1 MEWVEIIEPR
11 TKEHMYANL
20 TTGECVWDPP
30 PGVPVKKTDNNQWW
44 ELFDQNTSRFYYYNA
59 TSQKTVWH
67 RPQNCDIIPLAKLQT
82 LKQNTEP
89 VVDDSV
95 SLTEKETTGTQTPG
109 HTRRDDRGSGS
120 EPKRN
125 EAIRLST
132 RSMQS
137 VKNSVNSETQTSPLA
152 SPHMNRRP
160 HHHHHYHHKHH
171 GHHSQSPHADREKH
185 EKSSKERSSERDLIS
200 DSRNPIADWERDRGI
215 DRDRDRERRVEKERR
230 NEKDRREKIQERERG
245 HEWDHR
251 SEKERRSERD
261 CPSDRNE
268 RENKGRERSVAT
280 GTGSGSSHHPW
291 PSRTA
296 QSQDSGRSS
305 DSSSVSH
312 SRTSLESSGYRMNES
327 PLHQTNRSDHSE
339 RTQRSEGGERGEWTD
354 KSERPDRPEK
364 ERPDRHGLRPIAAST
379 STPLFKKK
387 PLGEVNSQQQYQKGS
402 LDKYGLLP
410 TGSSGRD
417 QQQAQNLPK
426 QRSFDVECITTAG
439 GAFSYDGRHKVPT
452 PSQLAR
458 SYSFMQRRERERERD
473 GDRDEDDSMHEKYFM
488 NPVAIRSV
496 ESTPQTRRKYH
507 HSNADHP
514 ALPTPNMLR
523 KSFVT
528 RPHHS
533 QLPHSSHS
541 SSSHSRNRRSPATGA
556 SFRSRNTGE
565 ISSSDDE
572 SSASLSLSASPP
584 ATSPLSPRASIRMPS
599 QGKATYPPEREPPS
613 AREMRKAFEDLKKTK
628 DHQVTK
634 DKQNIREVKDQRD
647 IKRPKDTPL
656 SASKQDAKSSST
668 ERELSGSKFQSLGGK
683 PPQDVEGKAMKD
695 IWELR
700 VPQKEIAVSIAPEYT
715 DPYDSRERRSRNN
728 VEREPRS
735 FESKDARDTKESQ
748 QTSKSTKD
756 MRDYS
761 FSRDNRDMKNSI
773 QGRDVRECKSRV
785 DVHQFWDPDRNTQDS
800 RGSKDSQ
807 PKPKSWDSG
816 GKKNSTESRES
827 RSSAAS
833 AKEPK
838 TNAAAMRES
847 RTSAVA
853 SERSSST
860 NNGNNKYMSE
870 SDADNNSPL
879 YSNVDYPSYIM
890 DSEKHSHLL
899 PLQQYILEQAK
910 LSGCYRFGDPLN
922 EEVDSLHSDDEDR
935 LSRSRPED
943 DSDEFADDEGMSN
956 QGDSSSQEYLDDSN
970 YLEEE
975 EDDDDDDDDEDNSY
989 VSHRK
994 YLPSDPQMP
1003 DYVDSREARMASGSA
1018 GLYYNT
1024 GMTAH
1029 GSLQSNQRPGVL
1041 NLPQSAPQET
1051 VHASLKRKKDAPLP
1065 PPPALYS
1072 PIMERHEFAVGPLS
1086 PQSDPGCPSS
1096 PRPFLLHT
1104 PSVCCHHRPM
1114 SLPISPAPKVS
1125 RSALNREKKQ
1135 ASDSDIEKYAQD
1147 NLNIHK
1153 KGIFRK
1159 KFSVRDM
1166 LSWSKDPIRKTML
1179 VLSDKALKKDACE
1192 LFKLIQIYM
1201 SDRKAKVGMTLNSV
1215 ALDICNI
1222 GYGKPALRDELYI
1235 QICRQ
1240 TTENPRRESL
1250 RRGWELMAICLAFF
1264 PPSPKFQS
1272 YLDGYMNRHRD
1283 PSFDFPEVG
1292 KWPIHVQI
1300 SHYATVA
1307 CKRLDRIG
1315 VSGKRSPRKP
1325 SVEEI
1330 DQARIQIFRPSMF
1343 GNTLQEV
1350 MQVQRERF
1358 PLRKLPW
1365 VQTALSEEVLR
1376 LDGARTEGI
1385 FRVSADVDEVTAL
1398 KSRLDHWELPQD
1410 ASTDAHAP
1418 ASLLKLWYREL
1429 YEPLIPDSLY
1439 NECVNFHD
1447 QPEKAIAIVQRLPEL
1462 NRLVLSYL
1470 IRFLQIYARP
1480 EVVQV
1485 TKMDASN
1492 LAMVMA
1498 PNCLRCTSED
1508 PRVIFDNA
1516 RKEMAFLRTLIQSLD
1531 TSYMEGVL

>member
-1 MEWVEIIEPR
+1 M
-11 TKEHMYANL
+11 
-20 TTGECVWDPP
+20 
-30 PGVPVKKTDNNQWW
+30 KKSKD
-44 ELFDQNTSRFYYYNA
+44 
-59 TSQKTVWH
+59 
-67 RPQNCDIIPLAKLQT
+67 
-82 LKQNTEP
+82 
-89 VVDDSV
+89 
-95 SLTEKETTGTQTPG
+95 
-109 HTRRDDRGSGS
+109 
-120 EPKRN
+120 
-125 EAIRLST
+125 
-132 RSMQS
+132 
-137 VKNSVNSETQTSPLA
+137 
-152 SPHMNRRP
+152 
-160 HHHHHYHHKHH
+160 YH
-171 GHHSQSPHADREKH
+171 
-185 EKSSKERSSERDLIS
+185 
-200 DSRNPIADWERDRGI
+200 
-215 DRDRDRERRVEKERR
+215 
-230 NEKDRREKIQERERG
+230 
-245 HEWDHR
+245 
-251 SEKERRSERD
+251 
-261 CPSDRNE
+261 
-268 RENKGRERSVAT
+268 
-280 GTGSGSSHHPW
+280 
-291 PSRTA
+291 
-296 QSQDSGRSS
+296 
-305 DSSSVSH
+305 
-312 SRTSLESSGYRMNES
+312 
-327 PLHQTNRSDHSE
+327 
-339 RTQRSEGGERGEWTD
+339 
-354 KSERPDRPEK
+354 
-364 ERPDRHGLRPIAAST
+364 
-379 STPLFKKK
+379 
-387 PLGEVNSQQQYQKGS
+387 
-402 LDKYGLLP
+402 
-410 TGSSGRD
+410 
-417 QQQAQNLPK
+417 
-426 QRSFDVECITTAG
+426 
-439 GAFSYDGRHKVPT
+439 
-452 PSQLAR
+452 
-458 SYSFMQRRERERERD
+458 
-473 GDRDEDDSMHEKYFM
+473 
-488 NPVAIRSV
+488 
-496 ESTPQTRRKYH
+496 
-507 HSNADHP
+507 
-514 ALPTPNMLR
+514 
-523 KSFVT
+523 
-528 RPHHS
+528 
-533 QLPHSSHS
+533 
-541 SSSHSRNRRSPATGA
+541 
-556 SFRSRNTGE
+556 
-565 ISSSDDE
+565 
-572 SSASLSLSASPP
+572 
-584 ATSPLSPRASIRMPS
+584 
-599 QGKATYPPEREPPS
+599 
-613 AREMRKAFEDLKKTK
+613 
-628 DHQVTK
+628 
-634 DKQNIREVKDQRD
+634 
-647 IKRPKDTPL
+647 
-656 SASKQDAKSSST
+656 
-668 ERELSGSKFQSLGGK
+668 
-683 PPQDVEGKAMKD
+683 
-695 IWELR
+695 
-700 VPQKEIAVSIAPEYT
+700 
-715 DPYDSRERRSRNN
+715 
-728 VEREPRS
+728 
-735 FESKDARDTKESQ
+735 DARDLKVS
-748 QTSKSTKD
+748 
-756 MRDYS
+756 
-761 FSRDNRDMKNSI
+761 
-773 QGRDVRECKSRV
+773 GR
-785 DVHQFWDPDRNTQDS
+785 
-800 RGSKDSQ
+800 
-807 PKPKSWDSG
+807 
-816 GKKNSTESRES
+816 ESRES
-827 RSSAAS
+827 RSSKESRETKEVKELKDLKKIKDVHITKSSWEERDSLPEKEISRNRSFAS
-833 AKEPK
+833 YGREKVSQEIEGRPMKDVWELRSSLKESNTASQSMDSYHNRDSRGKKHVEKETRSKESKDTRVLELKDPRMQDFKEARDSRQPLKEMKDARDSKDGRDSLQAMKELKDSKDYLRDMRNVRDSRDLKDSRDSRNSRDSKEPK
-838 TNAAAMRES
+838 DLRDSKNSSVREQKDSRS
-847 RTSAVA
+847 RTDKHVWESYEKAGFDGRSTQDSRGSRDSHVKQGSWDRSGSHCNNETRA
-853 SERSSST
+853 SRETKTSGTASDRSSNT
-860 NNGNNKYMSE
+860 NNGNHNKYMSE
-870 SDADNNSPL
+870 SDVDNNSPL
-879 YSNVDYPSYIM
+879 YSNVDYPPYIM
-890 DSEKHSHLL
+890 DAEKHSHLL

-975 EDDDDDDDDEDNSY
+975 EDDDDDDGEDNSY

-1003 DYVDSREARMASGSA
+1003 DYVDGLEARMASGSS

-1024 GMTAH
+1024 GLVAH
-1029 GSLQSNQRPGVL
+1029 GSLQSNQRPGAL
-1041 NLPQSAPQET
+1041 NLPQNAPQET

-1072 PIMERHEFAVGPLS
+1072 PIMERHE
-1086 PQSDPGCPSS
+1086 
-1096 PRPFLLHT
+1096 
-1104 PSVCCHHRPM
+1104 
-1114 SLPISPAPKVS
+1114 VS

-1166 LSWSKDPIRKTML
+1166 LSWSKDPIKKTML
-1179 VLSDKALKKDACE
+1179 ALSDKALKKDACE

-1222 GYGKPALRDELYI
+1222 GYSKPALRDELYI

-1330 DQARIQIFRPSMF
+1330 DQVRLQIFRPSMF

-1358 PLRKLPW
+1358 PHRKLPW

-1376 LDGARTEGI
+1376 LEGAHTEGI

-1398 KSRLDHWELPQD
+1398 KSRLDLWELPQD

-1429 YEPLIPDSLY
+1429 YEPLIPDTLY

-1470 IRFLQIYARP
+1470 IRFLQIFARP

-1531 TSYMEGVL
+1531 TSYMEGVV